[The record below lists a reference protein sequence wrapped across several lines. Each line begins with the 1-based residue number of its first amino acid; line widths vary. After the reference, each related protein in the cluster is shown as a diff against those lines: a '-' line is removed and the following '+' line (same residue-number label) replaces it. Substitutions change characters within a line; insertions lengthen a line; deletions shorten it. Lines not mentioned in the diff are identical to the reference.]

1 LYFGGEKRKK
11 TKKIK
16 LKIKKKSVVKKEEMR
31 GLNEAN
37 VKFSEWQNVV
47 KN

>member
-11 TKKIK
+11 TKKQNK
-16 LKIKKKSVVKKEEMR
+16 NKNKKSVVKKEEMR